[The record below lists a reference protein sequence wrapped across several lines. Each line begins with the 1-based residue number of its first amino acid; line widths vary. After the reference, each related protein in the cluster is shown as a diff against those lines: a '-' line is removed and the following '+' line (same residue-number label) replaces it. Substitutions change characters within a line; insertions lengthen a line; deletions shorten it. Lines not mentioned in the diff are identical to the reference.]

1 MLQASQKPTSH
12 PSASHKSTNA
22 RDVVIVGAGFA
33 GLYMLHRA
41 RSLGFS
47 ARVFEAGSGVG
58 GTWYWNRYPGAR
70 CDVESLE
77 YAYSFSEELRQ
88 EWQWTERYAAQPE
101 ILRYLNHVADRF
113 DLRRDI
119 EFDTRVVSAAFD
131 EEEGCW
137 TIETERGEIVPAQFC
152 VMATGCLSASKVP
165 DYKGLAQ
172 FRGRWYHTGRWP
184 HEGVDFT
191 GQSVAVIGTGSSG
204 IQSIPLIAQEAAQVY
219 VFQRTPNFS
228 LPARNGPIPR
238 EVLDDWKKNGPKYRA
253 VAKTTPFG
261 FLVQAGGPKPSALE
275 VPAAERERK
284 YEEGWQEGGFG
295 PLAAF
300 NDLFFTLDANDTAAE
315 FVRGKIREIV
325 RDPAVA
331 EKLAPRD
338 HPIGTKRPCIDT
350 GYFETFNRANVTL
363 VDVRETPI
371 EEITA
376 LGPRTRE
383 RQFTVDSIVFATGF
397 DAMTGALN
405 GIAIRGR
412 EGNYLKDK
420 WAAGPRSY
428 LGLMVAGFP
437 NLFTITGPGSPSV
450 LSNMAIAIE
459 QHVDWIADAM
469 VYLRKHGV
477 ATMEATAEAE
487 TAWAEHVNEAAN
499 QTLYPLAN
507 SWYMGANI
515 PGKPRVFMPYIG
527 GLPAYCEK
535 CDQVAAAGYEG
546 FTLTRAQPAPAGSES
561 AMAGARR

>member
-1 MLQASQKPTSH
+1 
-12 PSASHKSTNA
+12 
-22 RDVVIVGAGFA
+22 
-33 GLYMLHRA
+33 MLHRV
-41 RSLGFS
+41 RELGFR
-47 ARVFEAGSGVG
+47 ARVFEAGAGVG

-77 YAYSFSEELRQ
+77 YAYSFSEDLRK

-119 EFDTRVVSAAFD
+119 EFDTRVVSATFD
-131 EEEGCW
+131 EIEGRW
-137 TIETERGEIVPAQFC
+137 TIETERGQVVLAQFC
-152 VMATGCLSASKVP
+152 VMATGCLSAAKDP
-165 DYKGLAQ
+165 DYKGLER
-172 FRGRWYHTGRWP
+172 FRGQWYHTGRWP

-191 GQSVAVIGTGSSG
+191 GRRVAVIGTGSSG
-204 IQSIPLIAQEAAQVY
+204 IQSIPMIAREAAQLY

-228 LPARNGPIPR
+228 LPAQNGPIPP
-238 EVLDDWKKNGPKYRA
+238 EVIEDWKENGPKYRA

-275 VPAAERERK
+275 VSAEEREQV
-284 YEEGWQEGGFG
+284 YEAGWKLGGFG

-300 NDLFFTLDANDTAAE
+300 NDLVLNRQSNETAAE
-315 FVRGKIREIV
+315 FVRGKIREMV
-325 RDPAVA
+325 RDPGVA

-350 GYFETFNRANVTL
+350 GYFETFNRENVTL
-363 VDVRETPI
+363 IDVRETPI

-376 LGPRTRE
+376 AGPRTRD

-397 DAMTGALN
+397 DAMTGALQA
-405 GIAIRGR
+405 IDIRGR
-412 EGNYLKDK
+412 EGNGLKEK
-420 WAAGPRSY
+420 WAAGPRTY
-428 LGLMVAGFP
+428 LGLMTAGFP

-459 QHVDWIADAM
+459 QHVDWIAGAM
-469 VYLRKHGV
+469 AYLREHNI
-477 ATMEATAEAE
+477 ATMEASAEAE
-487 TAWAEHVNEAAN
+487 NAWVAHVNEVAN

-535 CDQVAAAGYEG
+535 CNEVVANAYEG
-546 FTLTRAQPAPAGSES
+546 FILRSAVPAPSDS
-561 AMAGARR
+561 AMAGI